1 MNARARNPLAAGYS
15 AGVSRAALPVTTFVQ
30 AASSAAVIGP
40 TVAAPLLLQRLQ
52 LGPAA
57 VGLFVALVYL
67 GAMFATQIGAFVVQR
82 WGPIRASQAALLCSA
97 AGLLLLA
104 TPLLPLVTLGAVLIG
119 LGYGPITPASSQMLA
134 RTTDP
139 RHYSLVF
146 SIKQT
151 GVPLGG
157 VIAGLAVPPLV
168 ALGGAVAAL
177 SGVAALC
184 LAAALSAVPLASELD
199 RERDAAASWP
209 SRRQVLAPTRF
220 VATHA
225 VLRALALCSFVFSIV
240 QVSLTSYMVS
250 FLTRDLQWTL
260 SAAGAALAASQVAGV
275 VARIV
280 WGLVS
285 DRWLGPRRMLLGLA
299 LGMAACAILTALLG
313 PASPAPL
320 VVFLLCVF
328 GATAVG
334 WNGVYLAT
342 VAQVAPPGQAG
353 TATAGTLFFTFFGV
367 VVGPPLFGMAGTALG
382 AVGSAFALL
391 ALPLAGG
398 VWVLARA
405 RWS

>member
-1 MNARARNPLAAGYS
+1 MPDAVAPAFS
-15 AGVSRAALPVTTFVQ
+15 AGVRRAALPITTFVQ

-40 TVAAPLLLQRLQ
+40 TVAAPLLLQTLQ

-57 VGLFVALVYL
+57 VGFFVALVYL
-67 GAMFATQIGAFVVQR
+67 GAMFATQVGAFAVRR
-82 WGPIRASQAALLCSA
+82 WGPIRASQLALLCSA

-104 TPLLPLVTLGAVLIG
+104 TPLLPLVALGAVFIG
-119 LGYGPITPASSQMLA
+119 LGYGPITPASSQMLS

-157 VIAGLAVPPLV
+157 VIAGLLVPPLV
-168 ALGGAVAAL
+168 GLGGAGAAL
-177 SGVAALC
+177 WGLAALC
-184 LAAALSAVPLASELD
+184 VLAAAGAAPLAAELD
-199 RERDAAASWP
+199 RERDPAVPWP
-209 SRRQVLAPTRF
+209 GAQQVLAPARF

-225 VLRALALCSFVFSIV
+225 VLRAMAVCSFIFSMV

-250 FLTRDLQWTL
+250 FLTGDLRWTL
-260 SAAGAALAASQVAGV
+260 AAAGAALAASQVAGV

-280 WGLVS
+280 WGFVA
-285 DRWLGPRRMLLGLA
+285 DRWLGARRVLLGLA
-299 LGMAACAILTALLG
+299 LGMAVCGLLMPLLG
-313 PASPAPL
+313 PASAPAL
-320 VVFLLCVF
+320 VIALLCVY

-342 VAQVAPPGQAG
+342 VAREAPPGQAA

-367 VVGPPLFGMAGTALG
+367 VVGPPVLGAAGTALG
-382 AVGSAFALL
+382 ALGAAFALL
-391 ALPLAGG
+391 GLPLAGS
-398 VWVLARA
+398 VWLLARA
-405 RWS
+405 HWR